1 VNRKYRLTR
10 SEDIKRVRRS
20 GKTYAHPLVV
30 LFTLPNQD
38 EVLRI
43 GVVAGRRVGTAVKRN
58 RAKRL
63 LRAATQPWIPCLR
76 AGWDIM
82 LFARQGLGMA
92 TFEETRE
99 ALRGLFRRAYLFKE
113 KNGD

>member
-1 VNRKYRLTR
+1 MTR

-30 LFTLPNQD
+30 LFTLPNPD
-38 EVLRI
+38 KTLRI
-43 GVVAGRRVGTAVKRN
+43 AVVAGKSVGTAVKRN

-63 LRAATQPWIPCLR
+63 LRAAIQPLIPCLR
-76 AGWDIM
+76 VGWDLM
-82 LFARQGLGMA
+82 LIARQGLTQA
-92 TFEETRE
+92 TFEETGS
-99 ALRGLFRRAYLFKE
+99 ALHGLITRAHLYKE

>member
-1 VNRKYRLTR
+1 MTR

-30 LFTLPNQD
+30 LFTLPNPD
-38 EVLRI
+38 EALRI
-43 GVVAGRRVGTAVKRN
+43 GVVAGKAAGIAVRRN

-63 LRAATQPWIPCLR
+63 LRAAIQPLIPCLH
-76 AGWDIM
+76 AGWDI
-82 LFARQGLGMA
+82 LLLARQGLGIA
-92 TFEETRE
+92 TFEETRA
-99 ALRGLFRRAYLFKE
+99 ALHGLFRRAHLFKE